1 MADGDFFAFFQQ
13 AVADV
18 FFGGGRRCYLAGA
31 SSMILSA
38 KKQIRLRRPG
48 S

>member
-18 FFGGGRRCYLAGA
+18 FLGGDVGA
-31 SSMILSA
+31 IL
-38 KKQIRLRRPG
+38 PG
-48 S
+48 LHQ

>member
-18 FFGGGRRCYLAGA
+18 FLGGRRCYLAGA

>member
-18 FFGGGRRCYLAGA
+18 FFGGGDVGA
-31 SSMILSA
+31 IL
-38 KKQIRLRRPG
+38 PG
-48 S
+48 LHQ